1 MNALEWVAAHDDGVP
16 RALAV
21 RMLSA
26 VAGER
31 ASGGAAVADELAGG
45 AERLMRSA
53 LGASPMTRAQALDVL
68 GADAL
73 LTYAFEAAADEPQQL
88 AARADAAMLRVAALD
103 QELP

>member
-1 MNALEWVAAHDDGVP
+1 MNALEWMGAHESVP
-16 RALAV
+16 RALAE
-21 RMLSA
+21 RMASA

-31 ASGGAAVADELAGG
+31 GSGGAGVADELASA

-53 LGASPMTRAQALDVL
+53 LVASPMTRAQALDVL

-73 LTYAFEAAADEPQQL
+73 LTYAFEAAGDEPQRL
-88 AARADAAMLRVAALD
+88 AMRADEAMLRVAALG